1 MLGRLDIKL
10 GCEDGYGGDGDDMYL
25 MIYRKEL
32 STVRFFFARKSVDVF
47 SKIYSNIEFILFSVS
62 KYSIVNQFIRRSGHR
77 VGYSRT
83 YGESEDTERKG
94 FRVFEIVF
102 RERLGYDI
110 S

>member
-47 SKIYSNIEFILFSVS
+47 SK
-62 KYSIVNQFIRRSGHR
+62 K
-77 VGYSRT
+77 
-83 YGESEDTERKG
+83 
-94 FRVFEIVF
+94 
-102 RERLGYDI
+102 
-110 S
+110 